1 MTITEIPVVRLKM
14 IKDYSLKITD
24 KEIYGVEEVV
34 PIFDNLIGGST
45 LEKMAILCIDSSNQ
59 AINTAVLN
67 IGSQKNVKI
76 VPSEIFRIAIL
87 SNASSIYICHNH
99 PSGIVKP
106 SEYDIQVT
114 KTIGQIGDLLGIK
127 LIDSLILGD
136 LGECLSMRTELK
148 RAGEKWLI
156 YIQLEMV

>member
-1 MTITEIPVVRLKM
+1 MDITEIPVVRLKM

-24 KEIYGVEEVV
+24 KEIYGVSEAA

-45 LEKMAILCIDSSNQ
+45 LEKMAILCINSSNK
-59 AINTAVLN
+59 AINVAVLN
-67 IGSQKNVKI
+67 IGSHKEVKI

-87 SNASSIYICHNH
+87 ANASSIFICHNH

-106 SEYDIQVT
+106 SDYDIEVT
-114 KTIGQIGDLLGIK
+114 KRIGQIGNLLGIK

-136 LGECLSMRTELK
+136 FGECLSMRTELK
-148 RAGEKWLI
+148 KAGENDD
-156 YIQLEMV
+156 

>member
-1 MTITEIPVVRLKM
+1 MDVTEIPVVRLKM

-24 KEIYGVEEVV
+24 KEIYGVSEAA

-45 LEKMAILCIDSSNQ
+45 LEKMAILCIDSSNKS
-59 AINTAVLN
+59 INAAVLN
-67 IGSQKNVKI
+67 IGSHKDVKI

-87 SNASSIYICHNH
+87 SNASSIFICHNH

-106 SEYDIQVT
+106 SDYDIEVT
-114 KTIGQIGDLLGIK
+114 KRIGQIGNLLGIK

-136 LGECLSMRTELK
+136 FGECLSMRTELK
-148 RAGEKWLI
+148 KAGESDD
-156 YIQLEMV
+156 